1 MLTRRALVT
10 GITGQDGAYIARLL
24 LEKSYD
30 VFGTYRRLSTPD
42 FWRLQFLGLFEKI
55 NLMPNTTDDDLHY
68 VASAVRDAL

>member
-1 MLTRRALVT
+1 MTRRALIT
-10 GITGQDGAYIARLL
+10 GTTGQDGAYIARLL

-30 VFGTYRRLSTPD
+30 VFGTYRRLSTPN
-42 FWRLQFLGLFEKI
+42 FWRLQFLGIFEKI